1 MGVVRYILHPL
12 RLARQ
17 LSMFGPRPLGGGQ
30 SSAPQMGLLNAP
42 LHREVHHVA
51 GHVRQTQHGIVQVAP
66 HQRNVAVA
74 STAPVR
80 HDDGMKAPMPE
91 PTPEAAPEP
100 MSSQER
106 AGRMRALIDRIDML
120 ERDTQIDAV
129 TRSHAITEA
138 RRQIA
143 ALERRTVAEIVGQ
156 DATITSEPI
165 VNDVGTP
172 AEMLE
177 AAAQTAKLNEPDTYT
192 YVRAAPKDGEEA
204 VNYLPPGA
212 SDLQTLPDGST
223 MITYATPLHH
233 ADRAALRLE
242 PYDRDPSDAERGI
255 GALRPGRAY
264 FAVLDDK
271 MDAFQASMERLTKKA
286 KRFKNGAA
294 PTAEA
299 VGTGRARVPIAV
311 DRAADGTIKG
321 LRYATLPYT
330 LMKVDGGR
338 IQVTGGWKLQAKITP
353 LAHGVNEVQAVGNT
367 NGVKLPEELWRSGM
381 YCDHCKTNRDR
392 SLLYAFQDPKGTWKR
407 CGSSCLQDFI
417 GMTPAAVAAAAE
429 SMDILDDGERFDD
442 WLRSD
447 ADVGTGWSRDYMPF
461 DAVLALAS
469 AAVEED
475 GGYVSRAEA
484 DKAAVMSTGDRV
496 MRDLARPE
504 SLTRKVY
511 DDPSHLAFARE
522 VIDWL
527 RTQPQDTDYMRNLG
541 AYTMAGAVN
550 LKRKGPGL
558 AVSAIA
564 AYLNAKEREADA
576 ARPEAGWFG
585 KPGEKFGPKY
595 LPTKTGK
602 PGQHQHAPRL
612 VKVTK
617 TYATMSDFGPSTKV
631 SMVDDAG
638 HRFVWWASGSAGD
651 NYQPGQVVQIAGGS
665 IKKHTSWKPRG
676 SEVHQNETQLTRAS
690 LTPVVTAEQSR
701 FVAERSERLKADNEV
716 MRAGFDAVRA
726 RMERELPGVQE
737 AVDADPDMEGVPPY
751 TRMRIAHK
759 RWVESL
765 PREDIAM
772 IPTDDNARHDLDASD
787 MRQPP

>member
-1 MGVVRYILHPL
+1 MGIRYILHPL

-80 HDDGMKAPMPE
+80 HDDGMKAPMPEPTPEAAPE

-212 SDLQTLPDGST
+212 ADLQTLPDGST
-223 MITYATPLHH
+223 VVTYATPLHH

-271 MDAFQASMERLTKKA
+271 MDAFQRS
-286 KRFKNGAA
+286 
-294 PTAEA
+294 
-299 VGTGRARVPIAV
+299 
-311 DRAADGTIKG
+311 
-321 LRYATLPYT
+321 
-330 LMKVDGGR
+330 
-338 IQVTGGWKLQAKITP
+338 
-353 LAHGVNEVQAVGNT
+353 
-367 NGVKLPEELWRSGM
+367 EE
-381 YCDHCKTNRDR
+381 
-392 SLLYAFQDPKGTWKR
+392 
-407 CGSSCLQDFI
+407 
-417 GMTPAAVAAAAE
+417 
-429 SMDILDDGERFDD
+429 
-442 WLRSD
+442 
-447 ADVGTGWSRDYMPF
+447 
-461 DAVLALAS
+461 
-469 AAVEED
+469 
-475 GGYVSRAEA
+475 
-484 DKAAVMSTGDRV
+484 
-496 MRDLARPE
+496 
-504 SLTRKVY
+504 
-511 DDPSHLAFARE
+511 
-522 VIDWL
+522 
-527 RTQPQDTDYMRNLG
+527 
-541 AYTMAGAVN
+541 
-550 LKRKGPGL
+550 
-558 AVSAIA
+558 
-564 AYLNAKEREADA
+564 
-576 ARPEAGWFG
+576 
-585 KPGEKFGPKY
+585 
-595 LPTKTGK
+595 
-602 PGQHQHAPRL
+602 
-612 VKVTK
+612 
-617 TYATMSDFGPSTKV
+617 
-631 SMVDDAG
+631 
-638 HRFVWWASGSAGD
+638 
-651 NYQPGQVVQIAGGS
+651 
-665 IKKHTSWKPRG
+665 HTS
-676 SEVHQNETQLTRAS
+676 EL
-690 LTPVVTAEQSR
+690 QS
-701 FVAERSERLKADNEV
+701 
-716 MRAGFDAVRA
+716 
-726 RMERELPGVQE
+726 P
-737 AVDADPDMEGVPPY
+737 
-751 TRMRIAHK
+751 
-759 RWVESL
+759 
-765 PREDIAM
+765 
-772 IPTDDNARHDLDASD
+772 
-787 MRQPP
+787 